1 MSRRRLSPE
10 RDLQIAV
17 ARFLGLAAPDDLFWT
32 AINPIPGKNA
42 AAAGLSKAMGLRA
55 GVADLLFIHEGL
67 PLFIE
72 LKAKAGRESPAQRET
87 SALAGRAATM
97 TWICKSVEEVEAKLR
112 WWGVPLKASVMARA
126 A

>member
-1 MSRRRLSPE
+1 MKRRSPE
-10 RDLQIAV
+10 RDLQISV
-17 ARFLGLAAPDDLFWT
+17 AQFLELAAPEGLFWT
-32 AINPIPGKNA
+32 AINPMPGKSA

-72 LKAKAGRESPAQRET
+72 LKADKGRESPAQRET
-87 SALAGRAATM
+87 SALAGRAATL
-97 TWICKSVEEVEAKLR
+97 TWICRSVAEVEHRLR
-112 WWGVPLKASVMARA
+112 IWGVPLKARA